1 MLHVH
6 GLSDSWQ
13 HPWEMGIFLGWQG
26 GRNRGTFHSHRAQ
39 KRKDGGLNPGVW
51 CQSFALAAFPQSR
64 VDKSLSDGAGTQSPW
79 EGDRL
84 SLFLAT
90 GLPLHFLGSSLL
102 LSERPAPAGLA
113 ALKADAWL

>member
-1 MLHVH
+1 M
-6 GLSDSWQ
+6 
-13 HPWEMGIFLGWQG
+13 
-26 GRNRGTFHSHRAQ
+26 
-39 KRKDGGLNPGVW
+39 NPGVW
-51 CQSFALAAFPQSR
+51 HQGFALAAFPQSR